1 MREQSFIEST
11 LGLEAARTWS
21 LRAEDCPELARHRI
35 AHVGFLEARPPF
47 RIVRLRPE
55 GSFIMGTIQ
64 GEGRM
69 MLEGSWKRV
78 KSGALVMAPP
88 RVLNAFE
95 VSGAY
100 PWHCAYVRYAEPA
113 HVRSMVSGT
122 SPALSAGG
130 CFQWVRCMEGLRE
143 EWNTGRNAQ
152 MLHHWI
158 SLLHNTV
165 LRAAQPESGDDR
177 LAQLWVRV
185 AQSLETP
192 WTLERLAR
200 EMHCGIELLRK
211 RCHREMGRSPMQ
223 QVALLRI
230 QRAQE
235 LLEFST
241 ETLDSMATKLGFSDG
256 LVFSRAFKRWVGLS
270 PTEYRARR

>member
-1 MREQSFIEST
+1 
-11 LGLEAARTWS
+11 
-21 LRAEDCPELARHRI
+21 
-35 AHVGFLEARPPF
+35 
-47 RIVRLRPE
+47 
-55 GSFIMGTIQ
+55 
-64 GEGRM
+64 
-69 MLEGSWKRV
+69 
-78 KSGALVMAPP
+78 
-88 RVLNAFE
+88 
-95 VSGAY
+95 
-100 PWHCAYVRYAEPA
+100 
-113 HVRSMVSGT
+113 
-122 SPALSAGG
+122 
-130 CFQWVRCMEGLRE
+130 MEGLRD
-143 EWNTGRNAQ
+143 EWNTRRNAQ

-158 SLLHNTV
+158 SVLHNTV

-177 LAQLWVRV
+177 LAPLWVRV
-185 AQSLETP
+185 AQLLEAP

-230 QRAQE
+230 QKAQE
-235 LLEFST
+235 PLEFST